1 MGAARNRT
9 IARMKKIIFL
19 FIAVLLIIYWQA
31 FSPPS
36 KTSENA
42 VFIKISAGQTLKTT
56 AEDLKNKN
64 LIRSTTAFNLY
75 AKFLGVE
82 EKIQPGRYGFKEGIG
97 IKEILNTIT
106 NTELTEINV
115 TVPEGFSVRE
125 IDKRLTEMGLIFKE
139 EFESAALMYEG
150 YLFPDTYSVYKYNF
164 SPDALVKKMRDNFLK
179 KITPDLLAEIKKQ
192 KRELKEIITMASI
205 LEKEIKTEKDM
216 AVVAGI
222 LLKRLDN
229 DWPLQADAT
238 LLYGK
243 DLYDTYKNRG
253 LPPTPIG
260 NPGIKTIRAAIFP
273 EKSDYW
279 FYLTDKEGNVHYAK
293 SNEEQN
299 ENRKKYL

>member
-1 MGAARNRT
+1 
-9 IARMKKIIFL
+9 MKKIIFL
-19 FIAVLLIIYWQA
+19 FVAIPLIIYWQA

-36 KTSENA
+36 KNKTENA
-42 VFIKISAGQTLKTT
+42 VFIKISTGQTLQKTS
-56 AEDLKNKN
+56 EDLKNKN
-64 LIRSTTAFNLY
+64 LIRSTIAFNLY
-75 AKFLGVE
+75 AKFLDVE
-82 EKIQPGRYGFKEGIG
+82 EKIQPGRYGFKEGTG
-97 IKEILNTIT
+97 IKEILNIIT
-106 NTELTEINV
+106 DTELTEINI
-115 TVPEGFSVRE
+115 TIPEGFGVRD
-125 IDKRLTEMGLIFKE
+125 IDKRLTETELISE
-139 EFESAALMYEG
+139 GEFIIDALIYEG
-150 YLFPDTYSVYKYNF
+150 YLFPDTYSVYKFNF
-164 SPDALVKKMRDNFLK
+164 SAGALIKKMRDNFSK
-179 KITPDLLAEIKKQ
+179 KITPDLNEAIKKNV
-192 KRELKEIITMASI
+192 RSLNEIIIMASI

-216 AVVAGI
+216 GVVAGI
-222 LLKRLDN
+222 LWKRLDN